1 MSEAAAKEI
10 DSMINEAY
18 LTTAP
23 KAAGWKLP
31 SARKVAIVCLILT
44 ETTLFSIFVAG
55 YIFYIGKSLTGP
67 TPREVLDLPVLAT
80 IFLLSSSVTIV
91 LAERA
96 FNRDRVGLFK
106 VFWFATIVLAGLFL
120 TMTAVEWRKLIYH
133 DGLTISTNLFGTT
146 FYSLVGLHASHVIV
160 GMCLLLLVFV
170 FSLRG
175 FVTIMHRERLQMIS
189 WYWHFV
195 DAVWIVVFTVVYVIG
210 R

>member
-1 MSEAAAKEI
+1 MISE
-10 DSMINEAY
+10 NY
-18 LTTAP
+18 LSIAP
-23 KAAGWKLP
+23 ESPDWKLP
-31 SARKVAIVCLILT
+31 SGRKVAIVCLILT
-44 ETTLFSIFVAG
+44 ETGLFSIFVAG
-55 YIFYIGKSLTGP
+55 YVFYIGKSLTGP
-67 TPREVLDLPVLAT
+67 SPREVLELPVLAT

-106 VFWFATIVLAGLFL
+106 LFWFATIVLAGLFL

-170 FSLRG
+170 FSLGG

-195 DAVWIVVFTVVYVIG
+195 DAVWIVVFVVVYVIG

>member
-1 MSEAAAKEI
+1 
-10 DSMINEAY
+10 MINDASLPLAFE
-18 LTTAP
+18 P
-23 KAAGWKLP
+23 GDWNLP
-31 SARKVAIVCLILT
+31 SSQKVAIVCLILT
-44 ETTLFSIFVAG
+44 ETGLFSIFVAA
-55 YIFYIGKSLTGP
+55 YLFYIGKSLTGP

-106 VFWFATIVLAGLFL
+106 LFWFATIVLAGLFL

-146 FYSLVGLHASHVIV
+146 FYTLVGLHASHVIV

-195 DAVWIVVFTVVYVIG
+195 DAVWVVVFTVVYVIG

>member
-1 MSEAAAKEI
+1 
-10 DSMINEAY
+10 MINEAH
-18 LTTAP
+18 LTIAP
-23 KAAGWKLP
+23 AATEWKLP
-31 SARKVAIVCLILT
+31 SARKVAILCLVLT
-44 ETTLFSIFVAG
+44 EMTLFSIFVAA
-55 YIFYIGKSLTGP
+55 YVFYIGKSLTGP

-80 IFLLSSSVTIV
+80 IFLLSSSVTIM

-106 VFWFATIVLAGLFL
+106 LFWFATILLGSLFL
-120 TMTAVEWRKLIYH
+120 IMTAIEWRKLIYH

-146 FYSLVGLHASHVIV
+146 FYSLVGLHATHVVV
-160 GMCLLLLVFV
+160 GMCLMLLVFV
-170 FSLRG
+170 FSLLG
-175 FVTIMHRERLQMIS
+175 YVTVMHRERLQMIS

>member
-1 MSEAAAKEI
+1 
-10 DSMINEAY
+10 MINDASLPLAFE
-18 LTTAP
+18 P
-23 KAAGWKLP
+23 GDWSLP
-31 SARKVAIVCLILT
+31 SSRKVAIACLILT
-44 ETTLFSIFVAG
+44 ETTLFSIFVAA
-55 YIFYIGKSLTGP
+55 YLFYIGKSLTGP
-67 TPREVLDLPVLAT
+67 TPHEVLELPVLAT
-80 IFLLSSSVTIV
+80 VFLLSSSVTIM

-106 VFWFATIVLAGLFL
+106 LFWGATIVLAGLFL
-120 TMTAVEWRKLIYH
+120 TMTTLEWRKLIYH

-146 FYSLVGLHASHVIV
+146 FYSLVGLHASHVVV
-160 GMCLLLLVFV
+160 GMCLLLMVFV
-170 FSLRG
+170 FSLGG

>member
-1 MSEAAAKEI
+1 
-10 DSMINEAY
+10 MINEAT
-18 LTTAP
+18 LSIAP
-23 KAAGWKLP
+23 EATEWKLP
-31 SARKVAIVCLILT
+31 SARKVAIVCLVLT

-55 YIFYIGKSLTGP
+55 YLFYIGKSLTGP
-67 TPREVLDLPVLAT
+67 TPRGVLDLPVLAT
-80 IFLLSSSVTIV
+80 ICLLSSSVTIM

-106 VFWFATIVLAGLFL
+106 LFWFTTIVLGFLFL
-120 TMTAVEWRKLIYH
+120 SMTAVEWRRLIYH

-146 FYSLVGLHASHVIV
+146 FYSLVGLHATHVVV
-160 GMCLLLLVFV
+160 GMCLMLLVFV
-170 FSLRG
+170 FSLLG
-175 FVTIMHRERLQMIS
+175 YVTIMHRERLQMIS

>member
-1 MSEAAAKEI
+1 
-10 DSMINEAY
+10 MINEAY
-18 LTTAP
+18 LPTAP
-23 KAAGWKLP
+23 KATEWKLP
-31 SARKVAIVCLILT
+31 SSRKVAIVCLILT
-44 ETTLFSIFVAG
+44 ETGLFSIFVAG
-55 YIFYIGKSLTGP
+55 YVFYIGKSLTGP
-67 TPREVLDLPVLAT
+67 TPRDVLELPVLAT
-80 IFLLSSSVTIV
+80 ICLLSSSVTIV

-96 FNRDRVGLFK
+96 FNRDRVSLFK
-106 VFWFATIVLAGLFL
+106 LFWFSTIVLAGLFL
-120 TMTAVEWRKLIYH
+120 AMTTLEWRRLIYQE
-133 DGLTISTNLFGTT
+133 GLTISTNLFGTT

-175 FVTIMHRERLQMIS
+175 FVNIMHRERLQMIS

>member
-1 MSEAAAKEI
+1 
-10 DSMINEAY
+10 MINEAFMPI
-18 LTTAP
+18 AP
-23 KAAGWKLP
+23 EAPEWKLP
-31 SARKVAIVCLILT
+31 SSRKVAIACLILT
-44 ETTLFSIFVAG
+44 ETALFSIFVAA
-55 YIFYIGKSLTGP
+55 YVFYIGKSLTGP
-67 TPREVLDLPVLAT
+67 TPREVLELPVLST

-106 VFWFATIVLAGLFL
+106 LFWFATIVLAGLFL
-120 TMTAVEWRKLIYH
+120 TMTAVEWRKLIYQ

-146 FYSLVGLHASHVIV
+146 FYSLVGLHASHVII
-160 GMCLLLLVFV
+160 GACLLLLVFV

>member
-1 MSEAAAKEI
+1 
-10 DSMINEAY
+10 MINDASLRLAFE
-18 LTTAP
+18 P
-23 KAAGWKLP
+23 GDWSLP
-31 SARKVAIVCLILT
+31 SSRKVALVSLILT
-44 ETTLFSIFVAG
+44 ETTLFSIFLAG
-55 YIFYIGKSLTGP
+55 YLFYIGKSLTGP

-80 IFLLSSSVTIV
+80 ICLLSSSVTIM

-106 VFWFATIVLAGLFL
+106 LFWFATIVLGFLFL

-146 FYSLVGLHASHVIV
+146 FYSLVGLHATHVVV
-160 GMCLLLLVFV
+160 GMCLMSLVFV
-170 FSLRG
+170 FSLLG
-175 FVTIMHRERLQMIS
+175 YVTIMHRERLQMIS

>member
-1 MSEAAAKEI
+1 
-10 DSMINEAY
+10 MINEVY
-18 LTTAP
+18 MPIAP
-23 KAAGWKLP
+23 KATEWKLP
-31 SARKVAIVCLILT
+31 SSRKVAIVCLFLT
-44 ETTLFSIFVAG
+44 ETALFSIFVAA
-55 YIFYIGKSLTGP
+55 YLFYIGKSLTGP
-67 TPREVLDLPVLAT
+67 TPREVLALPVLST

-106 VFWFATIVLAGLFL
+106 LFWFATIVLAGLFL

-146 FYSLVGLHASHVIV
+146 FYSLVGLHGSHVII

-175 FVTIMHRERLQMIS
+175 FVTIMNRERLQMIS

>member
-1 MSEAAAKEI
+1 
-10 DSMINEAY
+10 MINEAH
-18 LTTAP
+18 LPIAP
-23 KAAGWKLP
+23 ETSDWKLP
-31 SARKVAIVCLILT
+31 SSRKVAIACLILT

-55 YIFYIGKSLTGP
+55 YLFYIGKSLTGP

-106 VFWFATIVLAGLFL
+106 LFWFATIVLAGLFL
-120 TMTAVEWRKLIYH
+120 TMTAVEWHKLIYQ

-146 FYSLVGLHASHVIV
+146 FYSLVGLHATHVVV
-160 GMCLLLLVFV
+160 GMCLLSLVFV
-170 FSLRG
+170 LSLRG

>member
-1 MSEAAAKEI
+1 M
-10 DSMINEAY
+10 MNEAY
-18 LTTAP
+18 LPVAS
-23 KAAGWKLP
+23 KAIEWKLP
-31 SARKVAIVCLILT
+31 SSRKVAIICLILT
-44 ETTLFSIFVAG
+44 ETGLFSIFVAG

-67 TPREVLDLPVLAT
+67 TPHEVLDLPVLAT

-106 VFWFATIVLAGLFL
+106 LFWFATIVLAGLFL
-120 TMTAVEWRKLIYH
+120 TMTAVEWRRLIYH

-146 FYSLVGLHASHVIV
+146 FYSLVGLHATHVVV

-170 FSLRG
+170 FSLGG